1 MFRPRGEVLE
11 RGGRLNLLL
20 RKRRGGWE
28 GEVGVGEAVPR
39 LRGGR
44 LAQDGVAALDCQR
57 CDEHGAVGNA
67 GVELAVLAAGV
78 DTRRQVIE
86 QRRVE
91 VVARSEEHTSEL
103 QSLMRSSYA
112 VFCLKKKKKT
122 ENTITEP
129 NT

>member
-11 RGGRLNLLL
+11 RGGRLKLLL
-20 RKRRGGWE
+20 RKRRGGSE

-57 CDEHGAVGNA
+57 CDERGAVGNA

-91 VVARSEEHTSEL
+91 VVDRKSTRL
-103 QSLMRSSYA
+103 NSSH
-112 VFCLKKKKKT
+112 
-122 ENTITEP
+122 
-129 NT
+129 